1 MRLAFV
7 VPRYGTEII
16 GGAET
21 AARLLAE
28 HLVAL
33 RGWDVDVLTSCADDF
48 VTWDDV
54 YPEGESTVNGVR
66 VRRFRSAAGRD
77 PSFHPLSAALLADP
91 ASASEADA
99 ERWVDL
105 QGPVTPEL
113 ADAARRWDGDA
124 MAFYPYLYHP
134 TVRVIDRVAVPTI
147 LHPAAH
153 DEPALHL
160 PVFPRVFAAADALV
174 FQTSAE
180 RHLVERTFPV
190 ASHHQLLLGLGVD
203 DPDDPDGGAG
213 AGEGDPGPVPDG
225 PYLVCLG
232 RVDSHKGT
240 TLLARYFARYKERH
254 PGPLRLVLAGPVV
267 DAPEAHPDVV
277 VPGPVSDHTKWAL
290 LAGAAALVSPSPWEA
305 FSLVV
310 AEAWS
315 ARTPV
320 LVNAACGAT
329 VEHCRRSGGGL
340 TFDGYG
346 EFEVVVDRLV
356 GDTRFAATLG
366 ARGRAYVDARFR
378 WPHVID
384 RYAAFVD
391 SVVGRAARRVARG
404 EGVHAR
410 SGAAT
415 GLGPDAGDVRAASGR
430 RQPWMPAPSGR
441 RPGSATTRTPRIEA
455 PGETRHTR

>member
-1 MRLAFV
+1 VRVAFV
-7 VPRYGTEII
+7 VPRYGETII

-33 RGWDVDVLTSCADDF
+33 RGWDVDVLTTCAEDF

-54 YPEGESTVNGVR
+54 YPPGESRIAGVR
-66 VRRFRSAAGRD
+66 VVRFASAAGRV
-77 PSFHPLSAALLADP
+77 PEFHPLSASLLADP
-91 ASASEADA
+91 EAASPADA

-105 QGPVTPEL
+105 QGPVTPDL
-113 ADAARRWDGDA
+113 ADAAARWDADA
-124 MAFYPYLYHP
+124 VVFYPYLYYP
-134 TVRVIDRVAVPTI
+134 TVRVIGRVAAPTV

-153 DEPALHL
+153 DEPALRL
-160 PVFPRVFAAADALV
+160 PVFPAVFAAADALV
-174 FQTSAE
+174 FQTEAE

-203 DPDDPDGGAG
+203 DPDDLQAAVAAG
-213 AGEGDPGPVPDG
+213 AATPTPDA

-240 TLLARYFARYKERH
+240 TLLARYFARYKDRH
-254 PGPLRLVLAGPVV
+254 RGPLRLVLAGPVV
-267 DAPEAHPDVV
+267 DAPPAHPDVDV
-277 VPGPVSDHTKWAL
+277 LGPVSDADKWAL
-290 LAGAAALVSPSPWEA
+290 LTGATALVSPSAWEA

-320 LVNAACGAT
+320 LVNAGCAAT

-346 EFEVVVDRLV
+346 EFEVAVDRLV
-356 GDTRFAATLG
+356 HDAALGAGLG

-384 RYAAFVD
+384 RYAAFVE
-391 SVVGRAARRVARG
+391 SVV
-404 EGVHAR
+404 AR
-410 SGAAT
+410 SG
-415 GLGPDAGDVRAASGR
+415 R
-430 RQPWMPAPSGR
+430 RRG
-441 RPGSATTRTPRIEA
+441 TPV
-455 PGETRHTR
+455 PTP